1 MKRRI
6 LSLMLMATMLL
17 GVTACGGG
25 EQKPEATKVETE
37 ATENKAGNAFD
48 WLPENLVDEIKEAA
62 ATAQTT
68 TARTEADV
76 EDTTTTTT
84 TAEPVPEISEFE
96 ITRSIFFRNGSWVF
110 KAYGENSLERFE
122 KNFLYNIADNKLI
135 EIEENDYISN
145 IYDMYGNTLLCE
157 VDDEVVLYDA
167 ETATVS
173 ANFTEEGLNF
183 NRINDGYFYKGNII
197 VTKLEKSFS
206 GNTGYFGVMNSK
218 GEYTVD
224 LTANHKVFGTHKNRW
239 DREVEFSADT
249 AGRSYS
255 FVTCCDGV
263 IQIVEDNYYSIEN
276 DTFLSREDLEKVL
289 DIGIEGSYGD
299 YKVFHIDNDTI
310 YYWVYDNDVR
320 DYVYKKYNTDAKT
333 TSIMKQYP
341 NVVSREGN
349 YLYCDYITD
358 KVANFDLSKYT
369 DRLNIYEAS
378 EENIFFGTR
387 QNGDFY
393 LCVMDTKGEFG
404 FEPFIGNAN
413 IDYTYYK
420 DGCFLSMYNS
430 VFVYNT
436 ATKELF
442 QPVSDYDAE
451 DYMNFETYN
460 QHTNTI
466 LVKSKNADGEYI
478 YSLMNAAD
486 AGTLINPLAT
496 STTE

>member
-6 LSLMLMATMLL
+6 LSLVLMATMLL

-25 EQKPEATKVETE
+25 EQKPEATKVATK
-37 ATENKAGNAFD
+37 ATEDKAGNAFD

-62 ATAQTT
+62 STAQT

-84 TAEPVPEISEFE
+84 TAEPIPEISEFE

-135 EIEENDYISN
+135 EIEEDDYIRD
-145 IYDMYGNTLLCE
+145 IYDICGNAILCE
-157 VDDEVVLYDA
+157 VDDKVVLYDA
-167 ETATVS
+167 ETAEVS
-173 ANFTEEGLNF
+173 ANFTEEGVNL
-183 NRINDGYFYKGNII
+183 NRIDDYYFYNNFLIL
-197 VTKLEKSFS
+197 TKLEKSFS

-224 LTANHKVFGTHKNRW
+224 LTANHKVFGTHKNQW
-239 DREVEFSADT
+239 GYENDFSSDNAQYT
-249 AGRSYS
+249 YYFRSW
-255 FVTCCDGV
+255 CDGV
-263 IQIVEDNYYSIEN
+263 IQITEDNYYSIAN
-276 DTFLSREDLEKVL
+276 DTFLSCEDLEKVL
-289 DIGIEGSYGD
+289 DISADGSYNG

-310 YYWVYDNDVR
+310 YYWIYDNDAR
-320 DYVYKKYNTDAKT
+320 DYVYKKYNTAAKS
-333 TSIMKQYP
+333 TSIMKQPP
-341 NVVSREGN
+341 NAVSNEGN

-369 DRLNIYEAS
+369 DRLNVYEAS
-378 EENIFFGTR
+378 EDNIFFGTR

-393 LCVMDTKGEFG
+393 LCVMDAKGEFG

-413 IDYTYYK
+413 IDYTFYK

-436 ATKELF
+436 ATKSLF
-442 QPVSDYDAE
+442 QPNYDYDSE
-451 DYMNFETYN
+451 DYMGFEMYN
-460 QHTNTI
+460 EDTNTI
-466 LVKSKNADGEYI
+466 LVKTKNADGEYI
-478 YSLMNAAD
+478 YSLMNGAN